1 MSMIKSILAVTD
13 FSANAARAVH
23 RAAHLASEHAAGLS
37 LLHVVPGEVLSELRE
52 IFRSSVY
59 VEQHILEDA
68 KRRLEALAEDL
79 RPVAY
84 SAPECFTR
92 GGNVLDEVLAA
103 ADYSDVLV
111 LGTHGS
117 RALGDLLIGTTA
129 ERLLRKSRRPM
140 LVVKQEAISPYRR
153 VIVPADFSVHSI
165 SALRFAQQIAPAA
178 ELLLFHA
185 YECPY
190 ESELHAANVPDQ
202 TIEKYHTDRRN
213 QALSN
218 MESLRDRTLASGVGT
233 TLFVECVDAKTGIA
247 AKAAELG
254 SDLIV
259 MGKHGRTFIGEFFLG
274 GVTRHTVARAPCDVA
289 VVPEYPRL

>member
-1 MSMIKSILAVTD
+1 MIKSILAATD
-13 FSANAARAVH
+13 FSTNAARAVY

-79 RPVAY
+79 RPVAN

-111 LGTHGS
+111 LGAHGS

-129 ERLLRKSRRPM
+129 ERLLRWSRRPM
-140 LVVKQEAISPYRR
+140 LVAKQEAISPYRR
-153 VIVPADFSVHSI
+153 VIVPVDFSVHSI

-213 QALSN
+213 QATSN
-218 MESLRDRTLASGVGT
+218 MESLRDRTLASGAAT
-233 TLFVECVDAKTGIA
+233 TISVECGNAKTDIA

-259 MGKHGRTFIGEFFLG
+259 MGKHGRTLIGEFFLG